1 MFYTYY
7 YNINHKICIWQSK
20 FLKDRIFKKIKINFL
35 PWELCFFHS
44 RDSNI
49 VSNEKSMLCC
59 SWLHLPT
66 SPVRTV
72 TSYGL
77 GQECRKVSHVSRVL
91 VKQTLVGRGCTENKR
106 AAILS
111 GLTTRPLSEH
121 SAPSFPRGIL
131 VTLILDFLLYVLS
144 EPG

>member
-1 MFYTYY
+1 MFYTHH

-20 FLKDRIFKKIKINFL
+20 FLNNRIFKKIKINFL

-59 SWLHLPT
+59 FWLHLPT
-66 SPVRTV
+66 SPVRTF

-77 GQECRKVSHVSRVL
+77 GQECRKFSHVSRVL
-91 VKQTLVGRGCTENKR
+91 VKQTLVGRGCTESKR

-111 GLTTRPLSEH
+111 GLTIHELS
-121 SAPSFPRGIL
+121 
-131 VTLILDFLLYVLS
+131 S
-144 EPG
+144 ESCV

>member
-91 VKQTLVGRGCTENKR
+91 VKQTLVGRGCTENQLPVHI
-106 AAILS
+106 ACIFF
-111 GLTTRPLSEH
+111 
-121 SAPSFPRGIL
+121 SFFPAPRGMR
-131 VTLILDFLLYVLS
+131 DLS
-144 EPG
+144 SLPRN